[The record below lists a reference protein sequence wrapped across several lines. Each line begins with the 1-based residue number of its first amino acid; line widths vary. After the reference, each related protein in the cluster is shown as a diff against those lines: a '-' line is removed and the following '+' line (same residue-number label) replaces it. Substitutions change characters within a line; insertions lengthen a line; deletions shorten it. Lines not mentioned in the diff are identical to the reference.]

1 MRRMKFIQSI
11 VIVVIVGL
19 LWKQS
24 DVSIGMTYLLSTST
38 NTIQL
43 DALEDTY
50 VWQSRPDTSF
60 GTSNALWIGYD
71 QNLLAG
77 RTFVKFDAR
86 SIADAVK
93 QGAAQ
98 ITSALLQLNLEETR
112 GNTNQVLINANRTRG
127 AWSES
132 ITWNQHLTVTVEMTH
147 TASIPVGMSKGVYTW
162 DVSNMFQDW
171 ITSGDSA
178 TPIGFRLTGSEET
191 GNSLRGFWSRNCP
204 DSECAGKRPRLI
216 VNYVVTTPTPT
227 PTFTPTHTPTPTF
240 TPTPTP
246 GVHYLSLSNHPTGP
260 LKPGEPVTYTIE
272 VANGAFPLSSVSMTN
287 SAPSELVVLPESIS
301 RGSLNWSYQLQG
313 QRITWTLEQTLPPN
327 AKDQLSYQAALP
339 TPTPTATPT
348 ALAITKLGPQFVAPG
363 NLITYTLLVDNQ
375 TPYTLTD
382 ITITDTLPAKLTV
395 IDPGGGSMT
404 STVESQI
411 VWQESVP
418 LISGAVLTKTFSGRP
433 DMDITEVVN
442 ADYLVHAVI
451 EDGETLT
458 PILAIGAVS
467 VTTYVTTTPTI
478 LSTPVIINSGAC
490 VRWNYAV
497 IGEPFLT
504 GIQCS
509 GPTFNPGRYQHL
521 PVIIYRE
528 NAIRNE

>member
-11 VIVVIVGL
+11 VIVVIVVL
-19 LWKQS
+19 LWRQS
-24 DVSIGMTYLLSTST
+24 DVSTGMTHLPSTST
-38 NTIQL
+38 NTIQF

-50 VWQSRPDTSF
+50 VWQSSPDTSF
-60 GTSNALWIGYD
+60 GMSNALWIGYD

-77 RTFVKFDAR
+77 RIFVKFDAR

-93 QGAAQ
+93 QGTAQ
-98 ITSALLQLNLEETR
+98 ITSVLLQLNLEKTQ
-112 GNTNQVLINANRTRG
+112 GNTNQMLINAYRTQG

-132 ITWNQHLTVTVEMTH
+132 ITWDQHLTVTVEMTH
-147 TASIPVGMSKGVYTW
+147 TASIPVGISKGVYTW

-171 ITSGDSA
+171 ITSGDST

-216 VNYVVTTPTPT
+216 VNYIVTTPTP
-227 PTFTPTHTPTPTF
+227 TPTPTF

-246 GVHYLSLSNHPTGP
+246 GAHYLSLSNHPTGP

-272 VANGAFPLSSVSMTN
+272 VANGAFPLSSVSITN

-301 RGSLNWSYQLQG
+301 RGSLNWLYQLQG

-327 AKDQLSYQAALP
+327 AKDQLSYQAALS
-339 TPTPTATPT
+339 TSTATPT
-348 ALAITKLGPQFVAPG
+348 TLVITKSGPQFVAPG

-382 ITITDTLPAKLTV
+382 VTITDTLPAQLTV

-404 STVESQI
+404 STVASQI

-418 LISGAVLTKTFSGRP
+418 LSSGSVLTKTFSGRP
-433 DMDITEVVN
+433 QGAVTEVVN
-442 ADYLVHAVI
+442 ADYQVHATI
-451 EDGETLT
+451 AHSDTQET
-458 PILAIGAVS
+458 IAAVGTLS
-467 VTTYVTTTPTI
+467 VTTLITITPAAM
-478 LSTPVIINSGAC
+478 LAPVIINTGAC
-490 VRWNYAV
+490 VRWEYAV
-497 IGEPFLT
+497 TGEPFQS
-504 GIQCS
+504 GVQCS
-509 GPTFNPGRYQHL
+509 GPTFNPLRAQWL
-521 PVIIYRE
+521 PFISR
-528 NAIRNE
+528 